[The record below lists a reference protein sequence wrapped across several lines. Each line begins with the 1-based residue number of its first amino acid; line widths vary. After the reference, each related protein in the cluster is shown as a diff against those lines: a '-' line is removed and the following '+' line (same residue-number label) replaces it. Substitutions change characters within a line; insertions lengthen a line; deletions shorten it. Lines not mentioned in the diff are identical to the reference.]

1 MNLATNYLGLHLR
14 SPIVPSAGPMT
25 ESPDMIKR
33 MEDAGAAAIVFHS
46 LFEEQLQE
54 GRPDFFSRLNQGT
67 EDFTEPLPGPLRP
80 EGFRVGPERYL
91 ENLSRAKASVQ
102 VPIIASLNAHTEG
115 GWVEFAKQIQQT
127 GIDGLELNIYAVP
140 TDPNETSMEIETR
153 YLRIVAAVKAAVQI
167 PIAVKLSPYFT
178 SFVNVARKF
187 VQQAGAE
194 ALVLFNQFYQP
205 DIDPERLEIVPNV
218 VLTIPTLTRLPLRWI
233 AILYGRIQA
242 DLAATGGVHYA
253 TDIVKLLMAGANVT
267 MVCSALLRHGI
278 SHLSTLERELVAWL
292 ESHEYHSIS
301 ELRGCMSQLN
311 CSDPSA
317 FERAQYVRA
326 VARLAK

>member
-1 MNLATNYLGLHLR
+1 M
-14 SPIVPSAGPMT
+14 
-25 ESPDMIKR
+25 
-33 MEDAGAAAIVFHS
+33 
-46 LFEEQLQE
+46 
-54 GRPDFFSRLNQGT
+54 
-67 EDFTEPLPGPLRP
+67 
-80 EGFRVGPERYL
+80 
-91 ENLSRAKASVQ
+91 
-102 VPIIASLNAHTEG
+102 PIIASLNARTEG

-127 GIDGLELNIYAVP
+127 GVDGLELNIYTVP
-140 TDPNETSMEIETR
+140 TDPNENSMEIETR
-153 YLRIVAAVKAAVQI
+153 YLRIVAAVKGAVQI

-178 SFVNVARKF
+178 SFVNLARKF
-187 VQQAGAE
+187 VQQGGAD

-218 VLTIPTLTRLPLRWI
+218 VLTMPTLTRLPLRWI
-233 AILYGRIQA
+233 AILYGKIQA

-292 ESHEYHSIS
+292 ESHEYHSIG

-311 CSDPSA
+311 CSDSSA